1 MRGKVTGDKA
11 VFSTIILAA
20 GKGTRMK
27 SDLAKVLHPISGVPM
42 LSYTIAAARA
52 AGSKRIVAVIGHQA
66 KLIRELFQDQ
76 DLIFVEQKELL
87 GTGHAVLQAKKAF
100 RGKNENII
108 ILCGDVPLI
117 RPETLRALY
126 GKREQDHAAVVVLT
140 AIVDNPTGYG
150 RVLKAADGQV
160 ARIVEE
166 KDAAAEEK
174 RVREINTGI
183 YCVESRFLF
192 TAVARLENKNT
203 QHEYYL
209 TDIIEIAC
217 KDGIRAT
224 SLTVS
229 DPREVMGI
237 NTPEELQQ
245 AETIIE
251 SRNLR

>member
-1 MRGKVTGDKA
+1 MVDKDSGGDA

-27 SDLAKVLHPISGVPM
+27 SDLAKVLHPIGGIPM

-52 AGSKRIVAVIGHQA
+52 AGSRRIIAVIGHQSER
-66 KLIRELFQDQ
+66 IREIFQER

-87 GTGHAVLQAKKAF
+87 GTGHAVLQAKNAF
-100 RGKNENII
+100 SEKNENII

-117 RPETLRALY
+117 RPKTLKALY
-126 GKREQDHAAVVVLT
+126 EKKERDRATVVVLT
-140 AIVDNPTGYG
+140 TIVENPTGYG
-150 RVLKAADGQV
+150 RVLTAADGRV
-160 ARIVEE
+160 TRIVEE
-166 KDAAAEEK
+166 KDASSDEK

-192 TAVARLENKNT
+192 TAVSRLENKNA
-203 QHEYYL
+203 QQEYYL
-209 TDIIEIAC
+209 TDIMEIAC

-237 NTPEELQQ
+237 NTLEELQQ
-245 AETIIE
+245 AEIILK
-251 SRNLR
+251 SRK